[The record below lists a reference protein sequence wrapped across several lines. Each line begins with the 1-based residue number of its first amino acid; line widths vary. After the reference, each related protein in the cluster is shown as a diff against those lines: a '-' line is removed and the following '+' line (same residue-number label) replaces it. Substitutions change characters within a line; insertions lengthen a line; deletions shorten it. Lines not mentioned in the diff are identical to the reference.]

1 MRFIL
6 DLEIHSKY
14 SRAVSPQMT
23 LENLAIWAVKKGI
36 NILGTGDFTHPLWFK
51 EIKEKLVEKEEGL
64 YVLKKEYQKNNLGLD
79 LEKMRFLLSSEIN
92 CVYSKNGKVRKV
104 HHLIYAPNI
113 EIAEKINIQL
123 SWIGNLK
130 ADGRPTLGLD
140 SKVLLDILLKTSPD
154 CVLIPAHCWTPWFGI
169 FGSKSGFNSLKEC
182 FDELE
187 SEVFAIETGLSS
199 DPPMNWRI
207 PFLDE
212 KAIISSSDSH
222 SLKRIG
228 REAIVFDLKEAEINY
243 KKIFE
248 IIKNKKEEF
257 WGTIEFFPEE
267 GKYHYDGHLSCNLSF
282 SPAET
287 KKINGICPKCFKPL
301 TIGVMSRIEE
311 LADKNR
317 PLGFKPAW
325 AKNFYSLIPLD
336 EIIAESL
343 KLAVSSKKVSEK
355 YEEVLN
361 NIGSEIYVL
370 TQASK
375 EELNKIDPVIKEG
388 ILRVREKKVFIKPG
402 YDGSYGVI
410 KIFQDEERNEI
421 NSQNTLF

>member
-1 MRFIL
+1 MKFIL

-23 LENLAIWAVKKGI
+23 LENLALWAVKKGI
-36 NILGTGDFTHPLWFK
+36 NVLGTGDFTHPLWFK
-51 EIKEKLVEKEEGL
+51 EIKEKLIEKEEGL
-64 YVLKKEYQKNNLGLD
+64 YVLKKEYQSNKEGLN

-92 CVYSKNGKVRKV
+92 CVYSKGGKVRKV

-113 EIAEKINIQL
+113 AIAEKINTQL

-130 ADGRPTLGLD
+130 SDGRPTLGLD
-140 SKVLLDILLKTSPD
+140 SKVLLDILLKTSPY

-182 FDELE
+182 FEELE

-207 PFLDE
+207 PFLDK

-222 SLKRIG
+222 SLRRIG
-228 REAIVFDLKEAEINY
+228 REAIVFEVKSEDLNY
-243 KKIFE
+243 RRIFE
-248 IIKNKKEEF
+248 IIKKQSQEF

-267 GKYHYDGHLSCNLSF
+267 GKYHYDGHLNCNLSF
-282 SPAET
+282 SPLET
-287 KKINGICPKCFKPL
+287 KKINGICPKCQKPL

-311 LADKNR
+311 LAAKDR
-317 PLGFKPAW
+317 PEGFKPDW

-343 KLAVSSKKVSEK
+343 NTSVNSKVVLEK
-355 YEEVLN
+355 YEEILKK
-361 NIGSEIYVL
+361 IGPEIYVL
-370 TQASK
+370 TQAR
-375 EELNKIDPVIKEG
+375 EELNKIDFIIKEG
-388 ILRVREKKVFIKPG
+388 ILRVREKKVYIKPG
-402 YDGSYGVI
+402 YDGNYGVI
-410 KIFQDEERNEI
+410 KIFSEEERKEI
-421 NSQNTLF
+421 NKQKTLF